1 MAAPTTF
8 TIACIIICLVIGP
21 NVEAEEESRPPHI
34 AIVGGGIG
42 GTSTAYFM
50 REQFG
55 SEAVI
60 DVYEKNT
67 IGGRLATVNINSRDY
82 ESGGSIIH
90 PENLY
95 MVNFTKILGLE
106 KRERPSGQVMG
117 IFDGEEMR
125 MTTSPYTVVTLAKMF
140 WRYGLDIYNL
150 QKWVSSDLMVK
161 FKRIYEVQ
169 DAGYAY
175 TNVPELLAS
184 MDPSFANYLKK
195 SIMMVMREEGLHEA
209 LIHEL
214 VMGAMRTNY
223 GQGLEIPG
231 FVGAISM
238 AGVEPGLWSVKGGN
252 KVIPENIVK
261 YSKINVIPA
270 VVKMVE
276 FLEDEPFLYEV
287 YYKQDENGEVKTK
300 RYDMVVIATPLHDGI
315 SNIKFEGFQQ
325 DIHNFPQQYHKTVAT
340 FVHGKVN
347 SSYFGMEKATEM
359 PNEVF
364 TCNMNLLM
372 NSFGQHLP
380 VDYSSASDK
389 IPPINED
396 IVGKIFSNRELTQE
410 EIKLYFRSIEEVH
423 TVSWMAYPEYNFKK
437 TDDLP
442 PFLLNERLYYV
453 KAIELAASAM
463 EMEALAGRNIALLAY
478 NHWHDKL
485 DKIDEK
491 YVDPSQVSSSGTGDL

>member
-1 MAAPTTF
+1 
-8 TIACIIICLVIGP
+8 
-21 NVEAEEESRPPHI
+21 
-34 AIVGGGIG
+34 
-42 GTSTAYFM
+42 M

-60 DVYEKNT
+60 DLYEKNA
-67 IGGRLATVNINSRDY
+67 IGGRLATININSRDY

-90 PENLY
+90 PDNLY
-95 MVNFTKILGLE
+95 MVNFTNILGLE
-106 KRERPSGQVMG
+106 KRERSSGQTMG
-117 IFDGEEMR
+117 IFDGEEMVL
-125 MTTSPYTVVTLAKMF
+125 TTSPYTVVTLAKMF
-140 WRYGLDIYNL
+140 WRYGMDIYNL
-150 QKWVSSDLMVK
+150 QKWVSSDLLVK
-161 FKRIYEVQ
+161 FKRIYKTQ
-169 DAGYAY
+169 DAGFAY
-175 TNVPELLAS
+175 TNIPELLAA

-195 SIMMVMREEGLHEA
+195 SILMVMREEGFHEA
-209 LIHEL
+209 MIHEL
-214 VMGAMRTNY
+214 VLGAMRTNY

-252 KVIPENIVK
+252 KKVPQNIVK
-261 YSKINVIPA
+261 HSKVNVIPA
-270 VVKMVE
+270 EVKMVE

-287 YYKQDENGEVKTK
+287 YYKEKNGEAKTK

-315 SNIKFEGFQQ
+315 SDIKFEGFQQ

-340 FVHGKVN
+340 FVHGTLN
-347 SSYFGMEKATEM
+347 STYFGVDNPIDMT
-359 PNEVF
+359 NEVF

-380 VDYSSASDK
+380 VDYSSTSDK
-389 IPPINED
+389 VPPIDGN

-410 EIKLYFRSIEEVH
+410 EVKLYFKSIEEIQ

-453 KAIELAASAM
+453 NAIELAASAM
-463 EMEALAGRNIALLAY
+463 EMEAIAGRNIALLAY
-478 NHWHDKL
+478 NHWYDKL

-491 YVDPSQVSSSGTGDL
+491 YMDPSQMSSSETGDL